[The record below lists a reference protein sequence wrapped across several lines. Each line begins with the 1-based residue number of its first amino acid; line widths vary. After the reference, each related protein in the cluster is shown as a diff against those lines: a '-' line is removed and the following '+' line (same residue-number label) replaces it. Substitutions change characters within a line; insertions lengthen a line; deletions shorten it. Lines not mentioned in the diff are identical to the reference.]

1 MKDKVINL
9 LIKWGYNEKEVAKM
23 IGLHFDYAVKTYP
36 DSKPSFIADVV
47 CTL

>member
-1 MKDKVINL
+1 MKDKVIEL
-9 LIKWGYNEKEVAKM
+9 LVKWGYSDDTVSQMVED
-23 IGLHFDYAVKTYP
+23 HFDYAVKTYP